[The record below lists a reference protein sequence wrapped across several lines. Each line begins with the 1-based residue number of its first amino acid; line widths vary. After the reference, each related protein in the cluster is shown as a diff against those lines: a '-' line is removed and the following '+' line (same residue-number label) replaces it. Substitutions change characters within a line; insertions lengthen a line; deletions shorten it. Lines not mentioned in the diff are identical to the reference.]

1 MTKTRWRFTGERL
14 VPGAAWLQ
22 PMRVE
27 NLARFRFFAQHA
39 SGARVLD
46 LGCGAGEGTDYLRRE
61 RVWSVTG
68 VDIAIETLMMARRE
82 YGADTVFSAMDVGA
96 LAFADASF
104 DAVVSVEVIEHLS
117 APEFYLREARRVLR
131 PQGTFVLTTPN
142 RLRSSPRPELRWP
155 EHVCEYSPDELSN
168 LLHDMFSSVELW
180 GEQVLIYERHP
191 LRRLARRLAPIIKPW
206 LPHWLRV
213 RALPVIQMS
222 IQPTLSLDDVC
233 ITQSSVDD
241 APTLIAMCQ

>member
-1 MTKTRWRFTGERL
+1 MNRIRWRFTGERL
-14 VPGAAWLQ
+14 VPGSAWLQ

-27 NLARFRFFAQHA
+27 NLARFRFFAQHV

-61 RVWSVTG
+61 RAWNVTG
-68 VDIAIETLMMARRE
+68 VDIATDALMMARRE
-82 YGADTVFSAMDVGA
+82 YGAATVFGAMDVDA

-117 APEFYLREARRVLR
+117 TPKTYLCEARRVLR
-131 PQGTFVLTTPN
+131 SQGVFFLTTPN

-155 EHVCEYSPDELSN
+155 EHVLEYSPNELVD
-168 LLHDMFSSVELW
+168 LLCGVFKTVELW
-180 GEQVLIYERHP
+180 GEYVPIFERHP
-191 LRRLARRLAPIIKPW
+191 LRRLVRHLAPALKPW

-213 RALPVIQMS
+213 RALPLIQTS
-222 IQPTLSLDDVC
+222 IRPSLSLDDVL
-233 ITQSSVDD
+233 ITRSGIDD
-241 APTLIAMCQ
+241 APTLLAMCK